1 MPDIERK
8 VVEFIELLRRNQ
20 IRVAMSEGLDAFR
33 ALDVT
38 GIADKAAFRAALR
51 ATLIKNNQDEE
62 AFDSLFELYFSGM
75 ADTIRRAL
83 AESQARAG
91 EAPNSAFNDE
101 LMNKL
106 EELDFDVSELVQA
119 LLQND
124 SGKLE
129 QLMRQAAEQAGT
141 GNIGSP
147 FQEGFYTYKMVE
159 QLDWYQ
165 AKYDMQQLAAK
176 LRGAGEREL
185 ADRLDKV
192 ADDRMRTFQELI
204 KEYVKREF
212 DKANHDFRRRFRE
225 KNLMDKN
232 FFTVDAEEL
241 RRMEDVVRQ
250 LAEKL
255 KTRVSMRRKRAKRHG
270 TLNLQAT
277 LRKNI
282 AYGGVPFHI
291 EYRRKKKEK
300 PQLIVLCDV
309 SDSVRQASAFML
321 RFVYS
326 VQELFS
332 RVRSFVFVSDIGE
345 VTELFKECK
354 EPGEALQ
361 RAFNGEVINVWQNS
375 NFGRAFVEFHK
386 GYLDSVNKRTTVIIL
401 GDGRNNYNNPHDWV
415 LRDIQQKAKKLIWLN
430 PEGRRSWGVG
440 DSEMPKYVRYC
451 DMAEEVRTLNQ
462 LRRVIDGIVV

>member
-1 MPDIERK
+1 MQQKI
-8 VVEFIELLRRNQ
+8 VEFVELLRKNQ

-38 GIADKAAFRAALR
+38 GIDDKDSFKAALK
-51 ATLIKNNQDEE
+51 ATLIKNTHDGESFN
-62 AFDSLFELYFSGM
+62 ALFDLYFSGM
-75 ADTIRRAL
+75 ADTIKKAISD
-83 AESQARAG
+83 SQRRAG
-91 EAPNSAFNDE
+91 EEAGSEFSDE
-101 LMNKL
+101 LMQAID
-106 EELDFDVSELVQA
+106 ELGLDPSELVKA
-119 LLQND
+119 LLKND

-129 QLMRQAAEQAGT
+129 QMMREAAETAGT
-141 GNIGSP
+141 ANIGSP
-147 FQEGFYTYKMVE
+147 FQEGFYTYKMIE
-159 QLDWYQ
+159 ELDWYQ
-165 AKYDMQQLAAK
+165 AKYDMQQMAAK
-176 LRGAGEREL
+176 LRGQGKREL

-192 ADDRMRTFQELI
+192 ADERMRTFQELV

-212 DKANHDFRRRFRE
+212 EKANHDFRRRF
-225 KNLMDKN
+225 KQQNLMDKN

-241 RRMEDVVRQ
+241 RRMEEVVRQ

-255 KTRVSMRRKRAKRHG
+255 KSRVAMRRKRNKRRG

-282 AYGGVPFHI
+282 AFGGVPFQI

-300 PQLIVLCDV
+300 PQLVVLCDV

-345 VTELFKECK
+345 VTQLFKDVK
-354 EPGEALQ
+354 DPGEALD

-375 NFGRAFVEFHK
+375 NFGRAFVGFHK
-386 GYLDSVNKRTTVIIL
+386 DYLDIINKRTTVIIL
-401 GDGRNNYNNPHDWV
+401 GDGRNNYNAPQEWV

-440 DSEMPKYVRYC
+440 DSEMPKYTRYC
-451 DMAEEVRTLNQ
+451 DVAEEVRTLNQ
-462 LRRVIDGIVV
+462 LRRVIDGLVV

>member
-1 MPDIERK
+1 LERK
-8 VVEFIELLRRNQ
+8 ILEFVDLLRKNQ
-20 IRVAMSEGLDAFR
+20 IRVAMSEALDAFR
-33 ALDVT
+33 SIDVT
-38 GIADKAAFRAALR
+38 GIEDKEAFRAALQ

-62 AFDSLFELYFSGM
+62 AFGALFDLYFTGM
-75 ADTIRRAL
+75 AGSIKQAL
-83 AESQARAG
+83 DQSEERAG
-91 EAPNSAFNDE
+91 EDAEFKDE
-101 LMNKL
+101 LFDQL
-106 EELDFDVSELVQA
+106 EQMGFDPSDLVNA
-119 LLQND
+119 LLKND

-129 QLMRQAAEQAGT
+129 QMMRQAAEQAGT
-141 GNIGSP
+141 SNIGSP

-165 AKYDMQQLAAK
+165 AKYEMQQMSAK
-176 LRGAGEREL
+176 LRGEGMREL
-185 ADRLDKV
+185 ADRLDRV
-192 ADDRMRTFQELI
+192 SEERMRTFQELI

-232 FFTVDAEEL
+232 FFTVDPQEL
-241 RRMEDVVRQ
+241 KRMEEVVRQ

-255 KTRVSMRRKRAKRHG
+255 KTRVAMRRKKAKRHG
-270 TLNLQAT
+270 TLNLAAT

-282 AYGGVPFHI
+282 AYGGVPFQI

-300 PQLIVLCDV
+300 PQLVVLCDV

-345 VTELFKECK
+345 VTDLFKEAK
-354 EPGEALQ
+354 EPGEALT
-361 RAFNGEVINVWQNS
+361 RAFNGEVVNVWQNS
-375 NFGRAFVEFHK
+375 NFGRAFLGFHK
-386 GYLDSVNKRTTVIIL
+386 DYLDIINKRTTVIIL
-401 GDGRNNYNNPHDWV
+401 GDGRNNYNHPQDWV

-440 DSEMPKYVRYC
+440 DSEMPRYIRYC
-451 DMAEEVRTLNQ
+451 DTAEEVRTLNQ
-462 LRRVIDGIVV
+462 LRRVIDSIVV